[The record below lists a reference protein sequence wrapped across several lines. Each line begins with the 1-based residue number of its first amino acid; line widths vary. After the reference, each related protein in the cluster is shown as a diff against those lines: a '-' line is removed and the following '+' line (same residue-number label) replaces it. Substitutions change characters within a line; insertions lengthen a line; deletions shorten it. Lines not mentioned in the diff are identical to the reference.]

1 MESKRSKNNTISKWR
16 CSGVVYNDFD
26 ELYYIYIRTLKCCAC
41 NKEFKNSYER
51 CLDHDHETGLF
62 RAIVC
67 RGCNVYDRYIKYP
80 DGYDKKKW
88 LKEYREANKEKITE
102 EGKIYR
108 ENNKEKIVE
117 KNKKYREKNKEKI
130 NKKYDCEC
138 GGKYIN
144 SHKQNHLKTIKH
156 TAWFMEQVD

>member
-1 MESKRSKNNTISKWR
+1 MESKSSKSNTISKWR

-26 ELYYIYIRTLKCCAC
+26 ELYYTYIRTLNCSHC
-41 NKEFKNSYER
+41 NKDFKNSSDR
-51 CLDHDHETGLF
+51 HLDHDHETGLF

-67 RGCNVYDRYIKYP
+67 RGCNIHDRYIKYP
-80 DGYDKKKW
+80 EGYDKKKW
-88 LKEYREANKEKITE
+88 FKEYREANKEKL
-102 EGKIYR
+102 
-108 ENNKEKIVE
+108 
-117 KNKKYREKNKEKI
+117 KKYDKLYYEKNKEKY

-144 SHKQNHLKTIKH
+144 SHKKKHLRTIKH